1 MPAYPLLKKA
11 TEFLDALAKGYE
23 ADVDKL
29 KKELEYFIKTYLRLF
44 DNLEELKKIK
54 DEMEELGFDSPYFG
68 LGISMPDMEGKL
80 GYADIENQRD
90 ISRHK
95 RFFITSM
102 LYKKNIFERTKC
114 AISAHNIA
122 MGHLEEFVAVKCREC
137 EKLTR
142 GKEAIAIILENR
154 AFEKHFVCP
163 KCSLSNAVLAPNEQ
177 GIYRI
182 ELVPLLPYGGESMKE
197 ISKFTPNERAAYREI
212 TAALKERKK
221 KKIKSAMVFF
231 KVKKGSNWINKKE
244 LVEME
249 KEGEVDFETVIRKK
263 YGKIKVEKIRFYH
276 ERATLISGKYNRQAL
291 AIAYIKIFKNK
302 RDEILNSLM
311 KEKIDVE
318 RLKEYEELKREISS
332 FPIEHYMGGRE
343 EVDRIEAKM
352 VEKGFMD
359 ERGELSKE
367 IEKAIKYRKEILE
380 KYIVKLP
387 LVILAWDVFKFLMIK
402 PYRERRYSSVIP
414 GLQPVPEE
422 EQLKSVVCTLEND
435 DVVGIVN
442 KFLDKNIIRIDSAC
456 EMVFKKF
463 YIEDIL
469 KDYLKATSSRAVG
482 GATLYMY
489 SQLSLEKASKI
500 IYSEP
505 EEIKEVIRIIMRLG
519 KKEIIPK
526 EKLAALKDIE
536 EVETSEKA
544 LEFLK
549 YVR

>member
-11 TEFLDALAKGYE
+11 TEFLDSLAGGYE
-23 ADVDKL
+23 IDVERL
-29 KKELEYFIKTYLRLF
+29 KHELGYFIGTYLKQN

-54 DEMEELGFDSPYFG
+54 DEMEEMGFDSPYFG
-68 LGISMPDMEGKL
+68 LGINVPDMEGKL
-80 GYADIENQRD
+80 GYTDIENQRD

-95 RFFITSM
+95 RFFITNM
-102 LYKKNIFERTKC
+102 LYKKNVFERTKC

-122 MGHLEEFVAVKCREC
+122 LGHLEEFVAVKCSKC
-137 EKLTR
+137 GKLIR
-142 GKEAIAIILENR
+142 GKEAIAIMIANR
-154 AFEKHFVCP
+154 AFKERFVCP
-163 KCSLSNAVLAPNEQ
+163 KCGSSDAVLTPNEH

-182 ELVPLLPYGGESMKE
+182 ELIPLLPYGGESMKE
-197 ISKFTPNERAAYREI
+197 ISKFTPGERAAYREI
-212 TAALKERKK
+212 NAALKEKRK

-231 KVKKGSNWINKKE
+231 KVKKGGSWIAKKE

-249 KEGEVDFETVIRKK
+249 KEGEVDFETVLREK

-276 ERATLISGKYNRQAL
+276 ERTTLISGKYNRQAL
-291 AIAYIKIFKNK
+291 AISYIKIFKSK
-302 RDEILNSLM
+302 RDEILQSLM
-311 KEKIDVE
+311 KEKIDVDKL
-318 RLKEYEELKREISS
+318 REYEELKREISS
-332 FPIEHYMGGRE
+332 FPIEYYMGGRE
-343 EVDRIEAKM
+343 EVDRIESKM
-352 VEKGFMD
+352 VEKGFMS
-359 ERGELSKE
+359 EKGELSKE
-367 IEKAIKYRKEILE
+367 IESAIKHRKEISE
-380 KYIVKLP
+380 KYLVKLP
-387 LVILAWDVFKFLMIK
+387 LVILAWDVFKFMMIK

-414 GLQPVPEE
+414 GLQPVPDE
-422 EQLKSVVCTLEND
+422 EQLKPVICTLEND
-435 DVVGIVN
+435 DVVSVVH
-442 KFLDKNIIRIDSAC
+442 KFLDKNIIKIDNAC
-456 EMVFKKF
+456 EIVFKKF
-463 YIEDIL
+463 YVEDIL

-489 SQLSLEKASKI
+489 SNLSLEKASKI
-500 IYSEP
+500 IYSAP

>member
-11 TEFLDALAKGYE
+11 TEFLDALATGY
-23 ADVDKL
+23 DVDVEKL
-29 KKELEYFIKTYLRLF
+29 KKELGYFIKTYLKLH
-44 DNLEELKKIK
+44 DNLEELKKVK

-68 LGISMPDMEGKL
+68 LGISIPDMEGKL
-80 GYADIENQRD
+80 GYADIENQKD

-95 RFFITSM
+95 RFFITGM

-137 EKLTR
+137 GKLTR
-142 GKEAIAIILENR
+142 GKETIAVILENR
-154 AFEKHFVCP
+154 GFEKRFICP
-163 KCSLSNAVLAPNEQ
+163 KCGLSNAVLVPNEQ
-177 GIYRI
+177 GIHRV
-182 ELVPLLPYGGESMKE
+182 ELIPLLPYGGESMKE

-212 TAALKERKK
+212 TAALKERRK

-231 KVKKGSNWINKKE
+231 KTKKGNKSIRKE

-249 KEGEVDFETVIRKK
+249 KEGEVDFETILREK
-263 YGKIKVEKIRFYH
+263 YGKIKIEKIRFYH

-291 AIAYIKIFKNK
+291 AIAYIKLFKNK
-302 RDEILNSLM
+302 RDEIVDSLM
-311 KEKIDVE
+311 REKIDIAK
-318 RLKEYEELKREISS
+318 LGEYEELKREISS

-343 EVDRIEAKM
+343 EVDRIEAEM
-352 VEKGFMD
+352 IEKGFVD
-359 ERGELSKE
+359 ESGRLSKD
-367 IEKAIKYRKEILE
+367 IEKAIKYRKEISE

-414 GLQPVPEE
+414 GLQPVPDK
-422 EQLKSVVCTLEND
+422 EQLKAIICTLEND

-442 KFLDKNIIRIDSAC
+442 KFLDRNIIKIDTAC
-456 EMVFKKF
+456 EMVYKKF
-463 YIEDIL
+463 YVEDIL

-489 SQLSLEKASKI
+489 SSLNLEKASKI
-500 IYSEP
+500 IYSSP

-549 YVR
+549 HVR